1 LKFIGRTVL
10 VEEVMNEVIRDKIF
24 YEESGGGLTISGGEP
39 LQQYDFTLQL
49 LMKAKE
55 NGINTCLETC
65 GFGDTNKLLNL
76 AALTDV
82 ILFDWKESNSVLHKK
97 WTGVSNT
104 RIKRN
109 LEALN
114 QQQSPI
120 ILRCPLVPG
129 LNLRKKHLEGIARIA
144 SSLPLCREIHLMPFH
159 NYGLSKYAALGK
171 PIPEVVSKSQPAD
184 MNEMQHARQML
195 SSLWDGKI
203 EIY

>member
-1 LKFIGRTVL
+1 MF
-10 VEEVMNEVIRDKIF
+10 VEEVMSEVMRDLIF

-49 LMKAKE
+49 LIKAKE
-55 NGINTCLETC
+55 NAIHTCLETC
-65 GFGDTNKLLNL
+65 GFGDTNKLLDL

-82 ILFDWKESNSVLHKK
+82 ILFDWKESNPTLHKQ
-97 WTGVSNT
+97 WTGVSSM

-109 LEALN
+109 LKALN
-114 QQQSPI
+114 QQLVPI
-120 ILRCPLVPG
+120 ILRCPLVPE
-129 LNLRKKHLEGIARIA
+129 LNLRNDHLEGIAKIA

-171 PIPEVVSKSQPAD
+171 LIPEVMLNSRPAD
-184 MNEMQHARQML
+184 TNEMQHARQVL